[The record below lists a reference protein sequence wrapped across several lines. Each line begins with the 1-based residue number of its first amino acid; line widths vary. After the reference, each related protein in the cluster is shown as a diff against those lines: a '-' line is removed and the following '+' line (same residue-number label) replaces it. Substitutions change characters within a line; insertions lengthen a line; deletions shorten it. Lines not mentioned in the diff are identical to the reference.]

1 MIIRP
6 YTREH
11 SHSFRIKHKKM
22 KYKHLFIIVIFAA
35 LLMQGCNLEPDV
47 APMPTFVGEA
57 NTTIAELLAMH
68 TIGSEDSYDSIP
80 VGSNIIICGYVTTSD
95 EWGNNYKYINIEDET
110 GGIQI
115 KIDNKALY
123 HKYQV
128 GQRVFV
134 KCDGLVLG
142 DYRKLPQLGLWA
154 NGSMQAIPSFKTYLY
169 LFPDGAPVDVQPSIV
184 MTSIPNAND
193 IPATNYN
200 RLVRLEGATFVEA
213 GMATFSDPG
222 ASTSHDIKMSD
233 GTTITMR
240 TSNYATFAGETLPEG
255 TGNITGIL
263 TRYNNYVQLV
273 ISSLD
278 DLEGFTTPVER
289 QTIFS
294 VNYANAFNEGWIQT
308 GTGNPWQ
315 TMVNNNFS
323 GFYITPASGE
333 DYYLISPAINL
344 AGIDSPELSFTHRSP
359 QGFQSNTM
367 MCFYTPNYTGDVST
381 TMWIPLPLSA
391 TEGTSISVNELIALP
406 EGAQT
411 STFRLMYH
419 ITNAPSA
426 WYLSDIKITGIK
438 R

>member
-1 MIIRP
+1 M
-6 YTREH
+6 
-11 SHSFRIKHKKM
+11 KHTKI
-22 KYKHLFIIVIFAA
+22 LIPVLVA
-35 LLMQGCNLEPDV
+35 LAVLITGCNLEPDV
-47 APMPTFVGEA
+47 APMPSFVGEA

-80 VGSNIIICGYVTTSD
+80 VGSNIIICGYVSTSD

-123 HKYQV
+123 HRYRI
-128 GQRVFV
+128 GQRIYV

-154 NGSMQAIPSFKTYLY
+154 NGSMQPIPSFKTYLY
-169 LFPDGAPVDVQPSIV
+169 IFPDGSPMGAPNPIV
-184 MTSIPNAND
+184 MTSIPAAND
-193 IPATNYN
+193 IPAAMYN
-200 RLVRLEGATFVEA
+200 RRVILEGATFVEG

-233 GTTITMR
+233 GTTITLR
-240 TSNYATFAGETLPEG
+240 TSNYATFATETLPVG
-255 TGNITGIL
+255 TGEISGIL

-273 ISSLD
+273 INSPD
-278 DLEGFTTPVER
+278 DLVGFTVPVER
-289 QTIFS
+289 QTVFS

-308 GTGNPWQ
+308 GTGNNWQ

-323 GFYITPASGE
+323 GFYITQGANQ
-333 DYYLISPAINL
+333 DKYLISPAINL
-344 AGIDSPELSFTHRSP
+344 SSTDSPELSFTHRAP
-359 QGFQSNTM
+359 QGFDPNTM
-367 MCFYTPNYTGDVST
+367 MCFYTPNYTGDVNT
-381 TMWIPLPLSA
+381 TLWIPLDLSA
-391 TEGTSISVNELIALP
+391 AAGQTTSNSFFTALS

-411 STFRLMYH
+411 SDFRLMFH

-426 WYLSDIKITGIK
+426 WYLSDIKITGVV